1 MLRPEQHEVKNDSE
15 ELSEIEKDMIAD
27 AQEEISGSES
37 MTEYSDSEGE

>member
-1 MLRPEQHEVKNDSE
+1 MLRPEQHEVKDSE